1 MGRLRFAHP
10 CIFCPRG
17 NTKDSIIKG
26 SDGEYLGKPF
36 SPEALSLSVD
46 WLPALFANTE
56 EYPSPGAKL
65 VSLHTQGW
73 SARVQQGRG
82 T

>member
-1 MGRLRFAHP
+1 MFY
-10 CIFCPRG
+10 PRG
-17 NTKDSIIKG
+17 NTRDPGIKG
-26 SDGEYLGKPF
+26 NDGECL
-36 SPEALSLSVD
+36 PEALSLSVD